1 MKTLTHMIRY
11 VIASENEVKWKTV
24 HLGARLCQFS

>member
-1 MKTLTHMIRY
+1 MKTIARMIGY

-24 HLGARLCQFS
+24 HLHARLCQF